1 MTQLEI
7 KLAKANH
14 KEQEAYPKLVQ
25 ELINERYSIYQE
37 LAIQRQR
44 DVKPQEFEE
53 YNTYCEQ
60 CKARAKQMLGI

>member
-14 KEQEAYPKLVQ
+14 KEREVYPKLVQ
-25 ELINERYSIYQE
+25 ELINERYSIYDE

-44 DVKPQEFEE
+44 ESKVQEFNE

>member
-1 MTQLEI
+1 MNELEI

-14 KEQEAYPKLVQ
+14 KEREVYPKLVQ
-25 ELINERYSIYQE
+25 ELINEKYSIYRE
-37 LAIQRQR
+37 LAVQRQR
-44 DVKPQEFEE
+44 ETKPQEFEE